1 MAGEDTSDQS
11 EFLVSMSRLQV
22 AESLGVVSGAFL
34 GWTFQKAGGAPLSFC
49 MGAST
54 LALGILVVI
63 VWMKEVRNPRCS
75 QQTAANGSGE
85 SVPKLC
91 LKKVLQMLSCKRVD
105 LDPVLLWG
113 CSLIMFLMFGV
124 REGRG
129 TIVVAF
135 VQQPP
140 LSWPNERLSAYIAA
154 YSVFQSVFLFLFAP
168 FLKDRSVVIIGLLCS
183 SAGGIWLAFST
194 TTWSMMLAGCFSH
207 MMDCIFPALRAIL
220 SKNLTQAQVGE
231 VLSRMSAAES
241 LSTIA
246 GPLATVELYNLT
258 NDYFPGTAFLAS
270 AAIPAAI
277 LLVGAVVEAFYEPEV
292 RPLGQLEMPGLG
304 ARDASQKPHF
314 TQSLNVPSAS
324 ASGYG
329 LFWCSSEW

>member
-1 MAGEDTSDQS
+1 
-11 EFLVSMSRLQV
+11 
-22 AESLGVVSGAFL
+22 
-34 GWTFQKAGGAPLSFC
+34 
-49 MGAST
+49 
-54 LALGILVVI
+54 
-63 VWMKEVRNPRCS
+63 
-75 QQTAANGSGE
+75 
-85 SVPKLC
+85 
-91 LKKVLQMLSCKRVD
+91 
-105 LDPVLLWG
+105 
-113 CSLIMFLMFGV
+113 
-124 REGRG
+124 
-129 TIVVAF
+129 
-135 VQQPP
+135 
-140 LSWPNERLSAYIAA
+140 
-154 YSVFQSVFLFLFAP
+154 
-168 FLKDRSVVIIGLLCS
+168 
-183 SAGGIWLAFST
+183 
-194 TTWSMMLAGCFSH
+194 
-207 MMDCIFPALRAIL
+207 
-220 SKNLTQAQVGE
+220 
-231 VLSRMSAAES
+231 MSAAES